1 MRSWRPTSW
10 CGGRRREDEAE
21 VYLVAEVS
29 WGVGPHDV
37 ERAAERAALL
47 AKTGLL
53 TIPVVAS
60 KVITY
65 EAADLARWRK
75 TWQVLDGQTISP
87 TEWPIEPGST
97 VH

>member
-1 MRSWRPTSW
+1 MEADIVMR
-10 CGGRRREDEAE
+10 GRRREDEAE

-29 WGVGPHDV
+29 WGVGLHDV

-47 AKTGLL
+47 AKLGLP
-53 TIPVVAS
+53 TVPVVAG

-65 EAADLARWRK
+65 EAASLARRRK
-75 TWQVLDGQTISP
+75 TWQVLDGQSISP
-87 TEWPIEPGST
+87 TESPIEPAGV